1 MGNDKNITIEVFAAA
16 NIMDYADCLE
26 YNSLI
31 TALGTLVGIY
41 EENHLGAGKGE
52 IDTEEFNHALCSII
66 KYCNS
71 VETFKQEVQYAL
83 KDKDLTPY
91 YGK

>member
-16 NIMDYADCLE
+16 NIMDYADYLD

-31 TALGTLVGIY
+31 TALGTFVGIY
-41 EENHLGAGKGE
+41 EENHLGAGNKE
-52 IDTEEFNHALCSII
+52 IDVEEFNHALCSII

-71 VETFKQEVQYAL
+71 VEALKQEVQYAL

>member
-1 MGNDKNITIEVFAAA
+1 MENDKNITIEVFAAA
-16 NIMDYADCLE
+16 NIMAYADCLE

-31 TALGTLVGIY
+31 SALGTLVGIF
-41 EENHLGAGKGE
+41 EENHLGAGNKE
-52 IDTEEFNHALCSII
+52 IEVEEFNHALCSII

-71 VETFKQEVQYAL
+71 VETLKQEVQYAL

>member
-1 MGNDKNITIEVFAAA
+1 MGNDKNITIEVFSAA
-16 NIMDYADCLE
+16 NIMDYADHLD

-31 TALGTLVGIY
+31 TALGTFVGIY
-41 EENHLGAGKGE
+41 DENHLGVGNKE
-52 IDTEEFNHALCSII
+52 IDLEEFNHALCSII

-71 VETFKQEVQYAL
+71 VEALKQEVQYAL

-91 YGK
+91 YEK

>member
-16 NIMDYADCLE
+16 NIMDYADYLD

-31 TALGTLVGIY
+31 TALGTFVGMY
-41 EENHLGAGKGE
+41 EESLSGAGNKK
-52 IDTEEFNHALCSII
+52 IDVEEFNHALCSII

-71 VETFKQEVQYAL
+71 VEALKQEVQYAL

>member
-1 MGNDKNITIEVFAAA
+1 MGNDKKITIEVFAAA
-16 NIMDYADCLE
+16 NIMAYADCLE

-31 TALGTLVGIY
+31 SALGTFVGIY
-41 EENHLGAGKGE
+41 EENHLGVGNKE
-52 IDTEEFNHALCSII
+52 IDVEEFNHALCSII
-66 KYCNS
+66 KYCHS